1 MKKNKEK
8 QDKNLAQGQGHP
20 EKNQEENK
28 RKEPFLLKLIRWLLI
43 LAILIVLVF
52 FVLEA
57 LRYQKEKEEFDSIPE
72 MSDIPATANM
82 DVLEVP
88 QEEWPEDKLFVEKNR
103 AGFTSGALHL
113 VIPRMGVDDDVMD
126 GTDRPALKNGPGLY
140 TVAQMPGRG
149 NRNTSIAGH
158 RVGVSKYGNIF
169 MDIEE
174 LGATDMLYLRD
185 ADWIYAYVYQETLI
199 VDPSEVS
206 VLFLKGY
213 PCLTLTSCHPKG
225 KNTQRIAV
233 HAKLAKIY
241 PYSADFDYHMQAT
254 EEELASMEQM
264 ETEEQ

>member
-1 MKKNKEK
+1 MKKDQDRQTPK
-8 QDKNLAQGQGHP
+8 Q
-20 EKNQEENK
+20 ENQK

-43 LAILIVLVF
+43 LAILVVVVF
-52 FVLEA
+52 FVREA
-57 LRYQKEKEEFDSIPE
+57 IRYQKEKEEFDSIPE

-82 DVLEVP
+82 EVLEVP

-103 AGFTSGALHL
+103 AEFTNGALHL
-113 VIPRMGVDDDVMD
+113 TIPRMGVDDDVMD

-140 TVAQMPGRG
+140 TVAQMPGKG

-169 MDIEE
+169 KEIEE
-174 LGATDMLYLRD
+174 LGGTDMLYLHD
-185 ADWIYAYVYQETLI
+185 ADWIYAYVYQETLV
-199 VDPSEVS
+199 VDPSDIS

-225 KNTQRIAV
+225 KNTERIIV
-233 HAKLAKIY
+233 HAKLAEIY
-241 PYSADFDYHMQAT
+241 PYSEDFDYHMQAT

-264 ETEEQ
+264 DVEEK